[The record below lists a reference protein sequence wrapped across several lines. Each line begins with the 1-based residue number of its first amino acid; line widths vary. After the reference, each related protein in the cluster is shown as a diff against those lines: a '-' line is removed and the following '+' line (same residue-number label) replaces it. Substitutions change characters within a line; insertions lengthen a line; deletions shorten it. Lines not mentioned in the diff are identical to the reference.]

1 MGIVGN
7 ECMEKMT
14 NTSINSL
21 RIIKGFGLLVLVAL
35 LGLAKTYLIAQI
47 AGICIGISLLI
58 ILTVFDW
65 KNRDYSTNYTR
76 LEYFLSMALTNAI
89 LYWYITHEI
98 FIMWALSYIG
108 LGIATLSVY
117 IREKTNVEE

>member
-65 KNRDYSTNYTR
+65 KNRDYSTNCTR

-98 FIMWALSYIG
+98 FIMWTLSYIG
-108 LGIATLSVY
+108 IGIATISVY
-117 IREKTNVEE
+117 VREKTNVEE